1 MTEPEK
7 VWSDSD
13 IQTAVRDA
21 IAWTPEVDAA
31 AIGVS
36 VKGGIV
42 TLSGEVADY
51 KTKLAAREAVV
62 GIHQVGA
69 MVDDVVVHPAWSSIV
84 TEPDIARVVRSAL
97 ARTALVPDS
106 VKAEISR
113 HDVTLTGFVESYP
126 ERRAAEQA
134 VQHLAGVNFVDNR
147 IVLAP
152 HASASETTRRIHEAF
167 ARSAKTDADGIIV
180 AVSDDTVTL
189 TGTVRTPAQRGEAER
204 VARTSPHVGKVVV
217 DLSVQADT

>member
-7 VWSDSD
+7 VWSDRD

-21 IAWTPEVDAA
+21 LAWTPEVDAA

-62 GIHQVGA
+62 GVHQVGA
-69 MVDDVVVHPAWSSIV
+69 MVDDVVVHPTWSSIV
-84 TEPDIARVVRSAL
+84 TEPDIARAVRSAL

-113 HDVTLTGFVESYP
+113 HDVTLTGSVESYP
-126 ERRAAEQA
+126 ERRAAELA

-147 IVLAP
+147 IGVAP
-152 HASASETTRRIHEAF
+152 RQQ
-167 ARSAKTDADGIIV
+167 
-180 AVSDDTVTL
+180 
-189 TGTVRTPAQRGEAER
+189 P
-204 VARTSPHVGKVVV
+204 
-217 DLSVQADT
+217 